1 MDQLYKDYRIN
12 IYRCTM
18 KHMIVISPQKTISQ
32 TDKRSQLYFGIPRI
46 GYGQKRKD
54 QWEKFANLFNVILLI
69 VVENT
74 NISSSRPK

>member
-1 MDQLYKDYRIN
+1 MDQLYKGYRIN

-54 QWEKFANLFNVILLI
+54 Q
-69 VVENT
+69 
-74 NISSSRPK
+74 